1 MNRIHI
7 SCSANTGLTAS
18 VFISACCIIIL
29 RRLMICRTRRH
40 AECITAPQH
49 RARQMCGFHLLP
61 PPWCML
67 CFRLSAPLS
76 AYRAPSVW
84 VTWYRVAC
92 ICSALPPCC
101 LPAPPTPFLSGAGS
115 IPHPGRV
122 CGVPLRVS
130 EGTRIRKLYRF
141 PQIKKKPPLM
151 VRQHP
156 GADFVI

>member
-1 MNRIHI
+1 MSSGIEKKVAPPRFPGNRAWILTPLERNEQNPYQLLSQHGI
-7 SCSANTGLTAS
+7 DCQCVYQCVLYHNT
-18 VFISACCIIIL
+18 

-101 LPAPPTPFLSGAGS
+101 SPAPPTPFLSGAGS

-122 CGVPLRVS
+122 CGHAPAS
-130 EGTRIRKLYRF
+130 E
-141 PQIKKKPPLM
+141 
-151 VRQHP
+151 
-156 GADFVI
+156 